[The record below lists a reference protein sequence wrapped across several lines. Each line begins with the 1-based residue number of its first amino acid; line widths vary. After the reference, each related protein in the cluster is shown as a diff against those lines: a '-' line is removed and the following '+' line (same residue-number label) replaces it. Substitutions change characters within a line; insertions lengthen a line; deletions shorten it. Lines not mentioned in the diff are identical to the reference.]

1 MYLVNLSTTVQLF
14 DSAIVLCVIVFEP
27 RKTRITRNFIEDGS
41 GIF

>member
-1 MYLVNLSTTVQLF
+1 MYLVNLSTTMKLF
-14 DSAIVLCVIVFEP
+14 DSTMLLCVIVFEP